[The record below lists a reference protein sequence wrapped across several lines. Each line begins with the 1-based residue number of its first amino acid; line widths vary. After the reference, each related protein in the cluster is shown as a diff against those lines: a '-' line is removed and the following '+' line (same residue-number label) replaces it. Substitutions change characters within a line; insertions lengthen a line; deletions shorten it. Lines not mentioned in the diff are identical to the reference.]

1 MNLAQVF
8 VDVLLP
14 IFLIFGVGF
23 FLGKKKDPESRSI
36 AHLSIYVLLPCLV
49 FTSFLDDNI
58 LSSLAVTGVY
68 IFAFTGIM
76 YIFSVVACRIL
87 KFDRTLESAFLLSVL
102 FTNSGNY
109 GVPLCTFAFGEE
121 GTINALAYMMY
132 GSVIM
137 YTVAVFIASRGNWS
151 ALESVKNVFRIPLV
165 YAVILAAAFSYF
177 SMEVPSFIV
186 KPLALMGSAAI
197 PVAMVLL
204 GIQLSKTEMHRE
216 LKPLVLS
223 TLFRL
228 ILSPFVGIALTG
240 LMGVEGVLR
249 SVLII
254 ESSMPT
260 AINAGLIA
268 IEFDA
273 KPGYVSTVILVST
286 VLSIGSLAVLLLY
299 LT

>member
-23 FLGKKKDPESRSI
+23 LLGKKKDPESRSI

-49 FTSFLDDNI
+49 FTSFLDGDV

-68 IFAFTGIM
+68 IVVFTGIM
-76 YIFSVVACRIL
+76 YVLSVVTCRIL
-87 KFDRTLESAFLLSVL
+87 QFDRTLESAFLLSVL
-102 FTNSGNY
+102 FTNAGNY

-121 GTINALAYMMY
+121 GTVNALAYMMY

-137 YTVAVFIASRGNWS
+137 YTLAVYIASRGNWS
-151 ALESVKNVFRIPLV
+151 AHESVKNIFSIPLV
-165 YAVILAAAFSYF
+165 YAVCLAVAFSYF
-177 SMEVPSFIV
+177 SVEVPSFIV
-186 KPLALMGSAAI
+186 KPLTLLGSAAI

-204 GIQLSKTEMHRE
+204 GIQLSKTEMHRAY
-216 LKPLVLS
+216 KPLVLS

-228 ILSPFVGIALTG
+228 ILSPFVGIVLTE

-249 SVLII
+249 SVLIL

-286 VLSIGSLAVLLLY
+286 ILSIGSLAVLLLY